1 MTTNSPEK
9 IKNISLSIQVS
20 LNGLSFCALNTGS
33 RSIVFFRDQ
42 RFPKKLNP
50 AQTLDQIEKIYAEE
64 EFLEQDFQEVKVLF
78 SNELYTLVPQEWF
91 REENAS
97 DYLKFNARI
106 LETDFVAQD
115 ALPEEELVNVY
126 IPFTNINNYFFDR
139 YGEFEYQHCV
149 SVLAKEFLKRN
160 REQRSGTRVYL
171 NRNASG
177 YDLIIIRKNKLLFSN
192 SFMCDT
198 KEDFIYYLLF
208 TAEQLELDPEEF
220 ELILLGNITKNSDY
234 YNIAYTYIKNISFLE
249 TSFGFVFDVNTE
261 IPKGYKFFTLFTSLS

>member
-1 MTTNSPEK
+1 MTTSNQEK
-9 IKNISLSIQVS
+9 INNLSLSIQVS
-20 LNGLSFCALNTGS
+20 LNGLSFCALDTGS

-50 AQTLDQIEKIYAEE
+50 VQTLQQIEKIYAEE
-64 EFLEQDFQEVKVLF
+64 DFLEQEFKEVKLLF
-78 SNELYTLVPQEWF
+78 SNELYTLVPEKWF
-91 REENAS
+91 QEENAT

-115 ALPEEELVNVY
+115 SLPEEELVNIY
-126 IPFTNINNYFFDR
+126 IPFTNINNYFFDK

-149 SVLAKEFLKRN
+149 SVLVKEFLKIN
-160 REQRSGTRVYL
+160 REQKSGTRVYL

-177 YDLIIIRKNKLLFSN
+177 YDLIIIKKNKLLFSN

-234 YNIAYTYIKNISFLE
+234 YNIAYTYIKNISFLD
-249 TSFGFVFDVNTE
+249 TSFGYVFDVKTSV
-261 IPKGYKFFTLFTSLS
+261 PKGYKFFTLFTSLS